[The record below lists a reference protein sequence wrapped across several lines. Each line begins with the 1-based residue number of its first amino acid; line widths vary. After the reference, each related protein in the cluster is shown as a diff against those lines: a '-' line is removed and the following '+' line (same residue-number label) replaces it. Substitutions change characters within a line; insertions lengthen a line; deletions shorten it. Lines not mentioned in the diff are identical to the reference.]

1 MTSAFRPRYQSVMN
15 GPDPFDHDRAP
26 SASERRWTLF
36 ERTHVP
42 YRILL
47 LAKMID
53 RVSSQQV
60 REQAGMS
67 LAEWRVISQVE
78 LMGTCSA
85 SEIANAAFVDRA
97 EVSRAVA
104 ALEGRGL
111 IQREPN
117 PRNRKSSLISL
128 TGEGRKIYVAIREE
142 RRPIYEEWLRDL
154 SEQERAELDEGL
166 RKVMRRVLL
175 ATPDAFPG

>member
-1 MTSAFRPRYQSVMN
+1 MDDPS
-15 GPDPFDHDRAP
+15 PFDHDR
-26 SASERRWTLF
+26 SLRASERRWTLF

-78 LMGTCSA
+78 LMGSCSA
-85 SEIANAAFVDRA
+85 SEIANAAYVDRA

-104 ALEGRGL
+104 ALESRGL

-117 PRNRKSSLISL
+117 PRNRKSSLILL
-128 TGEGRKIYVAIREE
+128 TAEGRKIYVAVREQ

-154 SEQERAELDEGL
+154 SERERAELDNGL

-175 ATPDAFPG
+175 ASSDDFSG